1 MRAAVIDPGL
11 GFSKNA
17 KQSAEL
23 LRRTRD
29 LAEQTGVPVL
39 VGASRKSFLTL
50 VDQDADPSA
59 RIGAS
64 IAAALYARREGASV
78 VRVHDVRATRQAMDL
93 FDLMSPRES
102 HV

>member
-1 MRAAVIDPGL
+1 MDPGL

-17 KQSAEL
+17 KQSADL

-29 LAEQTGVPVL
+29 LVERTGAPVL
-39 VGASRKSFLTL
+39 IGASRKSFLTL
-50 VDQDADPSA
+50 VDPDADPSL

-64 IAAALYARREGASV
+64 IAAALHARREGASV
-78 VRVHDVRATRQAMDL
+78 VRVHDVRATRQAFDL
-93 FDLMSPRES
+93 CDLMSPRER